1 MTDALS
7 ATPTPSIDE
16 SLRALLAWMASSDG
30 ALHEGELALLRRI
43 FPTATD
49 AELRAEV
56 AAGARADPA
65 SLPGLVEPFQTAA
78 RRWTAL
84 RFAARMAWRDGT
96 LDPSEQALLQQ
107 LAAAMEL
114 PAGAVDRVVREMRP
128 DLSGRITAERLLRL
142 LHEIQWDAV
151 QLASGALVSPD
162 LQLLNPGGHEILA
175 RIGVDRVEVAG
186 LGTQGLVARFRDGA
200 AFVAWSDI
208 VSHGRDAGLGAGL
221 TLLTEDQHGFALVDA
236 RLSGLGTLIDRLLG
250 DDERRVGMAPTI
262 AHLRGS

>member
-7 ATPTPSIDE
+7 ATPSPSIDA

-30 ALHEGELALLRRI
+30 ELHDGELALLRRI
-43 FPTATD
+43 FPAASD

-65 SLPGLVEPFQTAA
+65 SLPPLVEPFQTAA

-96 LDPSEQALLQQ
+96 LDQRERSLLQQ
-107 LAAAMEL
+107 IADAMAL
-114 PAGAVDRVVREMRP
+114 PAGAVDRVVREMEP
-128 DLSGRITAERLLRL
+128 DRTTRITPERLLRL

-162 LQLLNPGGHEILA
+162 LQLLNPAGHEILA

-186 LGTQGLVARFRDGA
+186 LGTHGLVARFRDGA

-208 VSHGRDAGLGAGL
+208 VSHGRDAGLGAAL

-250 DDERRVGMAPTI
+250 DDERRVATAPTI
-262 AHLRGS
+262 SHLRGT